1 MSRDNDE
8 RGEPIDVEF
17 EPARQERRQ
26 GGIGGG
32 ATLLLA
38 IVAAGAGA
46 AGGAIGPRVPA
57 VKSALDSA
65 FPAAA
70 VSGPE
75 AMAPDAVADINSR
88 LGAIETLLNTP
99 LPLAAAGQAGD
110 AGTVQRVVALQ
121 AGLRDFEARLNALP
135 TSEQVSALLADVRRL
150 QEELPA
156 VAAEAR
162 TAGAAA
168 RASYAII
175 AAGEASNTSGPFEQ
189 AHAALAVLLPDN
201 PHVIALAPLA
211 RAGAPT
217 RSQLRDDFER
227 LDNDI
232 IRVAAQ
238 SQAGAGFWGRVQA
251 ALAQW
256 IVVRRRGGG
265 DTPEGLVESAETA
278 LAQNNLARAIQQ
290 LNRLPQAPKRAAQPW
305 IDQATR
311 RLEIDEHIAAI
322 RTEFSR
328 GS

>member
-8 RGEPIDVEF
+8 RAEPIDVEF

-32 ATLLLA
+32 AALLLA

-57 VKSALDSA
+57 VKSVLDGA

-70 VSGPE
+70 LSGPE
-75 AMAPDAVADINSR
+75 TLAPDAVADLNSR

-110 AGTVQRVVALQ
+110 AGTVQRVIGLQ
-121 AGLRDFEARLNALP
+121 AGLRDFEARLNQLP

-156 VAAEAR
+156 
-162 TAGAAA
+162 AGAAA

-175 AAGEASNTSGPFEQ
+175 AAGEASNNSGPFEL

-201 PHVIALAPLA
+201 PHVTALAPLA
-211 RAGAPT
+211 RTGAPT
-217 RSQLRDDFER
+217 RPQLRDDFER

-232 IRVAAQ
+232 IRVATQ

-278 LAQNNLARAIQQ
+278 LAQNNLERAIQQ
-290 LNRLPQAPKRAAQPW
+290 LNRLPQAPKRVAQPW

-311 RLEIDEHIAAI
+311 RLEIDTHIAAI